1 MQHKFDMIIN
11 AMSKI
16 VLQVLIWSNLAL
28 RALCCSQFTFDH
40 LLQLKLALR
49 AYSFYSI
56 ILISVVHWHQI
67 LATMLGLP

>member
-49 AYSFYSI
+49 AYSFYPHF
-56 ILISVVHWHQI
+56 SVPTP
-67 LATMLGLP
+67 LASDIMG